1 MEELKKL
8 AIRNKDF
15 EAQAKK
21 QAFDELEKLKKKLT
35 DRRTDFQTRLK
46 DSKAGLD
53 TNDEIRML
61 KGKVARKDKQISDIR
76 KKT

>member
-15 EAQAKK
+15 EAEAKK
-21 QAFDELEKLKKKLT
+21 QALDELQKLKKKLT
-35 DRRTDFQTRLK
+35 YRKADFQTRLK

-53 TNDEIRML
+53 TNDEIRLL
-61 KGKVARKDKQISDIR
+61 KGKVARKDKEISDIR